1 MKYEVNEKK
10 FFPINDISIINSF
23 NYDFN
28 HIETT
33 IDLEKY
39 ELLIEL
45 EYQDIDNKEYI
56 KNIKYPIQIPTNIT
70 ENLTANLTKVLCDIK
85 GNEGVEVEV
94 FLELEVMSFT
104 DEKEEI
110 KEEYQQ
116 ELEEKLS
123 VREVEIIESIETI
136 STDDSEAKIMVNS
149 DIESGVFDISKLLK
163 TDYIKCKILTLD
175 ERNLDK
181 ISLEYNLS
189 MEYLYEQKK
198 QNNKVIVY
206 DSR

>member
-123 VREVEIIESIETI
+123 VRETEIIESIETI